1 MRHGVGPTEAYSCPL
16 SEGILQRNTKS
27 WSGGHFTD
35 TLSGMSIPKFVMWQ
49 DQGKWRGHLQGYP
62 DHQVQGE
69 HFDELELK
77 MRQLVREFV
86 NGKLSNL
93 RKIA

>member
-1 MRHGVGPTEAYSCPL
+1 MRQGRGPDRGLFVSVL
-16 SEGILQRNTKS
+16 RGILQRNTKS
-27 WSGGHFTD
+27 WSGDHFAD

-62 DHQVQGE
+62 DHVVQGE

>member
-1 MRHGVGPTEAYSCPL
+1 M
-16 SEGILQRNTKS
+16 QKNTKFCS
-27 WSGGHFTD
+27 DHHVAGRLSDMD
-35 TLSGMSIPKFVMWQ
+35 TPKFVMWQ

-77 MRQLVREFV
+77 MRHLVRELAS
-86 NGKLSNL
+86 GKLSNL

>member
-1 MRHGVGPTEAYSCPL
+1 M
-16 SEGILQRNTKS
+16 
-27 WSGGHFTD
+27 D
-35 TLSGMSIPKFVMWQ
+35 TPKFVMWQ

-77 MRQLVREFV
+77 MRHLVRELAS
-86 NGKLSNL
+86 GKLSNL